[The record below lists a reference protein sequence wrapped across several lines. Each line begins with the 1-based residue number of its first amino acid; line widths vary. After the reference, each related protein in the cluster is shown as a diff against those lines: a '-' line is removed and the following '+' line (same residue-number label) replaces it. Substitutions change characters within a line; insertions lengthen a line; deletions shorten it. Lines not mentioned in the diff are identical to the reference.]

1 MTLRTGRSSITS
13 SECGAHDA
21 TRATPSHVLTIDIG
35 GSGLK
40 AAVVDRKGQMIGD
53 RVRVKTPHPCP
64 PDVLLGRLLELV
76 APLAPF
82 DCVAVGFPGVVRDGT
97 VVTAPNLGTEDLR
110 GFDLAT
116 ALAERLGRPVRVA
129 NDAEIQGLA
138 AIEGEGLEMIIT
150 LGTGFGTA
158 LFEDGRSLPH
168 LELAHHPFQKGKT
181 YEQLLGKKALQRAG
195 LKKWNRTLERAIH
208 TLRMLVHYDRLYI
221 GGGNA
226 RKIGLQLDGDTT
238 VVSNKLG
245 VKGGLAL
252 WLGKSGG
259 RARGPL
265 HHPFRVSEG
274 RKLSRVSAG
283 PGGPTRRHSQRKS
296 FP

>member
-1 MTLRTGRSSITS
+1 MPVPTTLSRF
-13 SECGAHDA
+13 
-21 TRATPSHVLTIDIG
+21 LTIDIG

-40 AAVVDRKGQMIGD
+40 AAVIDRNGKTIVD

-64 PDVLLGRLLELV
+64 PDVLLEHLLTLV
-76 APLAPF
+76 EPLAPF

-168 LELAHHPFQKGKT
+168 LELAHHPFHKGKT
-181 YEQLLGKKALQRAG
+181 YEQLLGKKAFKKAG
-195 LKKWNRTLERAIH
+195 LKKWNRRLERAIH
-208 TLRMLVHYDRLYI
+208 TLRKLVHYDRLYI

-226 RKIGLQLDGDTT
+226 RKVGIHLAGDTT
-238 VVSNKLG
+238 VVSNRLG
-245 VKGGLAL
+245 VKGGVAL
-252 WLGKSGG
+252 WLGARWYRKNAARRRSGIQLIG
-259 RARGPL
+259 RSSPRA
-265 HHPFRVSEG
+265 
-274 RKLSRVSAG
+274 
-283 PGGPTRRHSQRKS
+283 
-296 FP
+296 

>member
-1 MTLRTGRSSITS
+1 LATLSRF
-13 SECGAHDA
+13 
-21 TRATPSHVLTIDIG
+21 LTIDIG

-40 AAVVDRKGQMIGD
+40 AAVVDRKGKMIGD

-64 PDVLLGRLLELV
+64 PEVLLEHLLTLV
-76 APLAPF
+76 DPLAPF

-97 VVTAPNLGTEDLR
+97 IVTAPNLGTEDLR

-138 AIEGEGLEMIIT
+138 AIEGTGLEMVIT

-168 LELAHHPFQKGKT
+168 LELAHHPFRKDKT
-181 YEQLLGKKALQRAG
+181 YEQLLGKRALEKAG
-195 LKKWNRTLERAIH
+195 VKKWNRRLERAIH
-208 TLRMLVHYDRLYI
+208 TLRRLVHYDKLYI

-226 RKIGLQLDGDTT
+226 RKVGFQLDGDTT
-238 VVSNKLG
+238 VVSNRLG
-245 VKGGLAL
+245 VKGGVAL
-252 WLGKSGG
+252 WLG
-259 RARGPL
+259 ARWYSKNAD
-265 HHPFRVSEG
+265 RRRS
-274 RKLSRVSAG
+274 SSAR
-283 PGGPTRRHSQRKS
+283 TA
-296 FP
+296 